1 MFHRARTGSA
11 GHPRRL
17 ITCSRGHSSMVI
29 GHKPTAVA
37 EVRRWVVG
45 MTRATPSRSHDVALA
60 ASELVTNAL
69 RHTRSGDKG
78 GRVVVELLTTA
89 GQYTLRVTDEGPR
102 PGEEGA
108 YPRLCEDLDPER
120 VGGMGLHLVKALA
133 TDWEWTLNTDRTV
146 TVQAHIP
153 GGRGRR

>member
-1 MFHRARTGSA
+1 MSHRAA
-11 GHPRRL
+11 PLPRRL
-17 ITCSRGHSSMVI
+17 VTCSPHHAGIVI
-29 GHKPTAVA
+29 GHQSSGVA
-37 EVRRWVVG
+37 QARRWAVKA
-45 MTRATPSRSHDVALA
+45 TRSTPSRSQDVALA

-89 GQYTLRVTDEGPR
+89 GQYTLRVTDDGPR

-108 YPRLCEDLDPER
+108 YPRLCEDPDPER
-120 VGGMGLHLVKALA
+120 VGGMGLHLVAALA
-133 TDWEWTLNTDRTV
+133 TDWEWMLNTDRTV